1 MSEVN
6 QLSQIYQDR
15 VSLYPMP
22 YPWADLAYEEHERCH
37 WVFDI
42 VPLTNDVSDFFRADD
57 KTKQLITDI
66 LFLFTQ
72 SDVDIGKAYYERYIP
87 LFKHIELRA
96 MMGSFASREA
106 THFKAYSLLNKTLGL
121 PDSSFTEFVNIK
133 PMFDKH
139 DYLEQVFNTPLTN
152 DPLQHYKE
160 IAIFSGFVEGFSL
173 FSSFAILASFSKT
186 SVGKFFGIKNIVQY
200 SAQEESMHFKYMLL
214 LAKIIKEENPALDWD
229 SVDKLLVE
237 TIIPEIWKRE
247 VAFVEYLFRDIKDN
261 SDYHINGKKVINF
274 LGSIVADRCDD
285 LCIQLPACVQYDKS
299 DREVRSTFDS
309 MINLPEFANF
319 FETRATGYIRGGVKG
334 TLDDPSIAWP
344 I

>member
-1 MSEVN
+1 MS
-6 QLSQIYQDR
+6 LTKMSQIYQDR
-15 VSLYPMP
+15 VALYPMP

-42 VPLTNDVSDFFRADD
+42 VPLTSDVSDFFRADT

-87 LFKHIELRA
+87 LFKHTELRA
-96 MMGSFASREA
+96 MMGSFAAREA

-139 DYLEQVFNTPLTN
+139 DYLEQIFNTELSMN
-152 DPLQHYKE
+152 PLQHYKE

-173 FSSFAILASFSKT
+173 FSSFAILASFAKT
-186 SVGKFFGIKNIVQY
+186 GVGKFFGTKNIVQY

-214 LAKIIKEENPALDWD
+214 LAKTIKEENNDLDWD
-229 SVDKLLVE
+229 SIDKLLVE
-237 TIIPEIWKRE
+237 EIIPEIWKRE
-247 VAFVEYLFRDIKDN
+247 IAFVKYLFRDIEDG
-261 SDYHINGKKVINF
+261 SDYHIDGNKVINF
-274 LGSIVADRCDD
+274 LGSIVTDRCKD
-285 LCIQLPACVQYDKS
+285 LCIPLPACVKYDPS
-299 DREVRSTFDS
+299 DREVRTTFDN
-309 MINLPEFANF
+309 MIQLPEFANF

-334 TLDDPSIAWP
+334 SLSDDTIAWP
-344 I
+344 M